1 LAVYTD
7 LNTSLKRS
15 FKERQV
21 EESRPGGPTK
31 ERILEA
37 ALETVKREGFAGASA
52 RAVART
58 GGFNQ
63 ALIYYY
69 YGSLNE
75 LLLATLEETSRRR
88 LASYRARMSDI
99 PSLED
104 LARVGGEL
112 YAEDLQEGHIAVLTE
127 LLTAALPNPEMGPR
141 IVAAMRPW
149 VELAEDAIS
158 RVMRGTPAEGMLPAK
173 TLAHG
178 LVAFYVGIEM
188 LYHLDRDESRAEEL
202 FRMFASLASV
212 AGPLLGADISGFGE
226 N

>member
-1 LAVYTD
+1 VG
-7 LNTSLKRS
+7 
-15 FKERQV
+15 
-21 EESRPGGPTK
+21 ESRPGGPTK

-69 YGSLNE
+69 FGSLNE
-75 LLLATLEETSRRR
+75 LLLATLEETSQRR

-99 PSLED
+99 HSLED

-141 IVAAMRPW
+141 IVAAMQPW
-149 VELAEDAIS
+149 VELAEDAIG
-158 RVMRGTPAEGMLPAK
+158 RVIRGTIADGMLPAR

-202 FRMFASLASV
+202 FRVFSDLAAV
-212 AGPLLGADISGFGE
+212 AGPLLGADISGFGQD
-226 N
+226 

>member
-1 LAVYTD
+1 MDDA
-7 LNTSLKRS
+7 
-15 FKERQV
+15 
-21 EESRPGGPTK
+21 RPGGPTK

-69 YGSLNE
+69 FGSLDE
-75 LLLATLEETSRRR
+75 LLLAALEETSRRR
-88 LASYRARMSDI
+88 LESYKARMGEI
-99 PSLED
+99 HSLED

-127 LLTAALPNPEMGPR
+127 LMTAALPKPEMGPR
-141 IVAAMRPW
+141 IVASMAPW
-149 VELAEDAIS
+149 VELAEDAID
-158 RVMRGTPAEGMLPAK
+158 RVMRGTFAEGMLPPR

-178 LVAFYVGIEM
+178 LVAFYVGIEL

-202 FRMFASLASV
+202 FRLFANVASV
-212 AGPLLGADISGFGE
+212 AGPFLGTDVSDFGQA
-226 N
+226 

>member
-1 LAVYTD
+1 MED
-7 LNTSLKRS
+7 P
-15 FKERQV
+15 
-21 EESRPGGPTK
+21 RPGGPTR
-31 ERILEA
+31 ERILDA
-37 ALETVKREGFAGASA
+37 ALQTVKREGFAGASA
-52 RAVART
+52 RAIART

-69 YGSLNE
+69 FGSLNE

-88 LASYRARMSDI
+88 LASYRARMGDI
-99 PSLED
+99 RSLED

-149 VELAEDAIS
+149 VELAEDAIG
-158 RVMRGTPAEGMLPAK
+158 RVIRGTVAEGMLPAG

-202 FRMFASLASV
+202 FRVFSDLAAV
-212 AGPLLGADISGFGE
+212 AGPLLGADISEFGQD
-226 N
+226 

>member
-1 LAVYTD
+1 MG
-7 LNTSLKRS
+7 
-15 FKERQV
+15 
-21 EESRPGGPTK
+21 ESRPGGPTK

-69 YGSLNE
+69 FGSLNE
-75 LLLATLEETSRRR
+75 LLLATLEETSQRR

-99 PSLED
+99 HSLED

-141 IVAAMRPW
+141 IVAAMQPW
-149 VELAEDAIS
+149 VELAEDAIG
-158 RVMRGTPAEGMLPAK
+158 RVIRGTIADGMLPAR

-202 FRMFASLASV
+202 FRVFSDLAAV
-212 AGPLLGADISGFGE
+212 AGPLLGADISGFGQD
-226 N
+226 

>member
-1 LAVYTD
+1 VRD
-7 LNTSLKRS
+7 
-15 FKERQV
+15 V
-21 EESRPGGPTK
+21 RPGGATK

-52 RAVART
+52 RAVARA

-69 YGSLNE
+69 FGSLNE

-88 LASYRARMSDI
+88 LESYRARMDEI
-99 PSLED
+99 GTLED

-112 YAEDLQEGHIAVLTE
+112 YAEDLKEGHIAVLTE

-141 IVAAMRPW
+141 IVASMQPW
-149 VELAEDAIS
+149 VELAEDAIG
-158 RVMRGTPAEGMLPAK
+158 RVMRGTIGEGLLPAR

-178 LVAFYVGIEM
+178 LVAFYVGIEL
-188 LYHLDRDESRAEEL
+188 LYHLDRDETRAEEL
-202 FRMFASLASV
+202 FRLFANLASV
-212 AGPLLGADISGFGE
+212 AGPLLGADIADIADIRGLGTAE
-226 N
+226 

>member
-1 LAVYTD
+1 VG
-7 LNTSLKRS
+7 
-15 FKERQV
+15 
-21 EESRPGGPTK
+21 ESRPGGPTK

-69 YGSLNE
+69 FGSLNE
-75 LLLATLEETSRRR
+75 LLLATLEETSQRR

-99 PSLED
+99 HSLED

-141 IVAAMRPW
+141 IVAAMQPW
-149 VELAEDAIS
+149 VELAEDAIG
-158 RVMRGTPAEGMLPAK
+158 RVIRGTIADGMLPAR

-202 FRMFASLASV
+202 FRVFSDLAAV
-212 AGPLLGADISGFGE
+212 AGPLFDADISGFGQD
-226 N
+226 

>member
-1 LAVYTD
+1 VA
-7 LNTSLKRS
+7 
-15 FKERQV
+15 EA
-21 EESRPGGPTK
+21 RPGGPTK

-37 ALETVKREGFAGASA
+37 ALQTVKREGFAGASA

-75 LLLATLEETSRRR
+75 LLLATLEETSQRR

-99 PSLED
+99 RSLED

-141 IVAAMRPW
+141 IVAAMQPW
-149 VELAEDAIS
+149 VELAQDAIG
-158 RVMRGTPAEGMLPAK
+158 RVIRGTFAEGMLPAQ

-202 FRMFASLASV
+202 FRVFTNLAAV
-212 AGPLLGADISGFGE
+212 AGPLLGADISGFGQD
-226 N
+226 

>member
-1 LAVYTD
+1 MDDDPPAT
-7 LNTSLKRS
+7 K
-15 FKERQV
+15 
-21 EESRPGGPTK
+21 PAGPTR
-31 ERILEA
+31 ERILQA

-52 RAVART
+52 RAVARA

-69 YGSLNE
+69 FGNLDE

-88 LASYRARMSDI
+88 LASYRARMDEI
-99 PSLED
+99 RSLED
-104 LARVGGEL
+104 LARIGGEL

-127 LLTAALPNPEMGPR
+127 LLTAALPKPQMGPR
-141 IVAAMRPW
+141 IVAAMQPW
-149 VELAEDAIS
+149 VELAEDAIT
-158 RVMRGTPAEGMLPAK
+158 RVTRGTFAEAILPPR

-202 FRMFASLASV
+202 FRLFGSLAAV
-212 AGPLLGADISGFGE
+212 AGPLLGPDESPAPGE
-226 N
+226 R

>member
-1 LAVYTD
+1 MT
-7 LNTSLKRS
+7 
-15 FKERQV
+15 
-21 EESRPGGPTK
+21 ESRPGGPTK

-75 LLLATLEETSRRR
+75 LLLATLEETSQRR

-99 PSLED
+99 RSLED

-127 LLTAALPNPEMGPR
+127 LLTAALPNPDMGPR
-141 IVAAMRPW
+141 IVAAMQPW
-149 VELAEDAIS
+149 VELAEDAIG
-158 RVMRGTPAEGMLPAK
+158 RVIRGTVAEGMLPAR

-202 FRMFASLASV
+202 FRVFTNLAAV
-212 AGPLLGADISGFGE
+212 AGPLLGADISGFGQD
-226 N
+226 

>member
-1 LAVYTD
+1 MD
-7 LNTSLKRS
+7 
-15 FKERQV
+15 EG
-21 EESRPGGPTK
+21 RPGTPTK
-31 ERILEA
+31 ERILQA
-37 ALETVKREGFAGASA
+37 ALETVKREGFAGTSA

-69 YGSLNE
+69 FGSLNE

-88 LASYRARMSDI
+88 LASYRARMDEI
-99 PSLED
+99 HTLED

-112 YAEDLQEGHIAVLTE
+112 YAGDLKEGHIAVLTE

-141 IVAAMRPW
+141 IVASMAPW
-149 VELAEDAIS
+149 FELAEDAIG
-158 RVMRGTPAEGMLPAK
+158 RVMGGTVAEGLLPAR

-202 FRMFASLASV
+202 FRMFANLAGV
-212 AGPLLGADISGFGE
+212 VGPLLGSDLSSFGGSGPAEGP
-226 N
+226 

>member
-1 LAVYTD
+1 MAP
-7 LNTSLKRS
+7 
-15 FKERQV
+15 V
-21 EESRPGGPTK
+21 EDARPAGPTK

-52 RAVART
+52 RAVARA

-69 YGSLNE
+69 FGNLNE

-99 PSLED
+99 HSLED
-104 LARVGGEL
+104 LARIGGEL
-112 YAEDLQEGHIAVLTE
+112 YAEDLKEGHIAVLTE
-127 LLTAALPNPEMGPR
+127 LLAAALPNPEMGPR
-141 IVAAMRPW
+141 IVAAMQPW
-149 VELAEDAIS
+149 VELAEDAIT
-158 RVMRGTPAEGMLPAK
+158 RVVRGSVAESILPAR
-173 TLAHG
+173 TVAHG

-202 FRMFASLASV
+202 FRMFANLASV
-212 AGPLLGADISGFGE
+212 AGPLLGAGITEFGRD
-226 N
+226 

>member
-1 LAVYTD
+1 MAD
-7 LNTSLKRS
+7 
-15 FKERQV
+15 
-21 EESRPGGPTK
+21 SRPGGPTR
-31 ERILEA
+31 ERILDA

-52 RAVART
+52 RAIARS

-69 YGSLNE
+69 FRSLNE
-75 LLLATLEETSRRR
+75 LLLATLEETSQRR

-99 PSLED
+99 HSLED

-141 IVAAMRPW
+141 IVTAMRPW
-149 VELAEDAIS
+149 VELAEDAIG
-158 RVMRGTPAEGMLPAK
+158 RVIRGTVADGMLPAR

-202 FRMFASLASV
+202 FRVFSDLAAV
-212 AGPLLGADISGFGE
+212 AGPLLGADISGFGQD
-226 N
+226 

>member
-1 LAVYTD
+1 MP
-7 LNTSLKRS
+7 
-15 FKERQV
+15 
-21 EESRPGGPTK
+21 ESRSGGPTR
-31 ERILEA
+31 ERILDA

-52 RAVART
+52 RAIARS

-75 LLLATLEETSRRR
+75 LLLATLEETSQRR

-99 PSLED
+99 HSLED

-149 VELAEDAIS
+149 VELAEDAIG
-158 RVMRGTPAEGMLPAK
+158 RVIRGTVADGMLPAR

-202 FRMFASLASV
+202 FRVFSELAAV
-212 AGPLLGADISGFGE
+212 AGPLLGADISGFGQD
-226 N
+226 